1 MPQSL
6 TAVAPHRQQVT
17 GHVVVEGRRP
27 RQDAA
32 RRGGSGRVMTAERR
46 WYEPPTPR
54 DWRRSSLAEL
64 QSLESST
71 ALRRAILERNSST
84 PVGKTVDLASYKSSS
99 SSGRSNISEV
109 DRNILERNFP
119 ITPIDPLSSPHTR
132 AMRPPAGKGGRPY
145 SLRRKETYTDLNST
159 YIFDKDWHGRDPLER
174 PAVSLPGSRPR
185 SSTMT
190 KYAPLPS
197 ITSNKESQSQPPPLI
212 RSRTFDVID
221 TKMKNLP
228 TVDDSSVISRQKSE
242 EEEEEPPYVVTV
254 SIEGK
259 TLKEYLS
266 HARDGLLRS
275 RPATKYGRS
284 DQTHENPLL
293 GVSWVSEKPLLYQ
306 VHLSQRKES
315 STEIVRLGE
324 ADGES
329 DGEEGAEEEGADALK
344 EAADKD
350 NQNYD
355 EGNDASNNNNDED
368 EDENTKGKDDD
379 SNNGDSG
386 DDDDS
391 DEEESDDE
399 SSDDEDSD
407 DDDNDDD
414 SDDGDETKENN
425 AVPYPQVEEQPLGDD
440 DDINVYFML
449 PDNSL
454 LLARTTPLWT
464 LAELLDVAR
473 GVRVDG
479 RRLKVL
485 LDGVHPQDLH
495 ACLRDLGITHN
506 TTVYLLETAG

>member
-1 MPQSL
+1 
-6 TAVAPHRQQVT
+6 
-17 GHVVVEGRRP
+17 
-27 RQDAA
+27 
-32 RRGGSGRVMTAERR
+32 MTAERR

-54 DWRRSSLAEL
+54 DWRRPSLAEL

-71 ALRRAILERNSST
+71 ALRKAILERNSST
-84 PVGKTVDLASYKSSS
+84 PAGKTVDLASHKSSS
-99 SSGRSNISEV
+99 SSGRSTISEV
-109 DRNILERNFP
+109 DKNILERNFP
-119 ITPIDPLSSPHTR
+119 VTPIDPLNSPHAR
-132 AMRPPAGKGGRPY
+132 AMRPPAGRDGKPY
-145 SLRRKETYTDLNST
+145 SLRRKKTFTDLSDT
-159 YIFDKDWHGRDPLER
+159 YFFDKDWHGSDPLER

-197 ITSNKESQSQPPPLI
+197 ITSSKESQSQPPPLI
-212 RSRTFDVID
+212 RSKTFDVID

-242 EEEEEPPYVVTV
+242 EEEEPPYVVTV

-259 TLKEYLS
+259 TLKEYMS

-306 VHLSQRKES
+306 VHLPQTKES
-315 STEIVRLGE
+315 STKIARLGG
-324 ADGES
+324 ADDGES
-329 DGEEGAEEEGADALK
+329 EGDEGAGEEGSDTVM
-344 EAADKD
+344 EATDKD
-350 NQNYD
+350 NQEND
-355 EGNDASNNNNDED
+355 DGNDVSNNNIDDE
-368 EDENTKGKDDD
+368 ENENENTKGKDDD
-379 SNNGDSG
+379 SNNEDSDDDDDDNSDDEESDDEDSDEEDSD

-391 DEEESDDE
+391 DEC
-399 SSDDEDSD
+399 
-407 DDDNDDD
+407 
-414 SDDGDETKENN
+414 DETKENN
-425 AVPYPQVEEQPLGDD
+425 AMRYPQVEEQPRGDD

-464 LAELLDVAR
+464 LTELLGVAR

-495 ACLRDLGITHN
+495 TCLRDLGITHN